1 VNRFVAAFADALDAI
16 VHGEA
21 PPWWPHALVF
31 GAALL
36 LTAAGGALAITLLDS
51 GQDGSSVPSP
61 ASAERSPAASP
72 DRSAGPT
79 DGVAGSRLQVVDFDA
94 LATDSPIDGW
104 ALSDGARLLT
114 AAQPTAVDRSA
125 RLDGEGAATACQE
138 LDIEMARFRAT
149 FMIDRVPAGEVA
161 VLTLR
166 LDGGS
171 DHRLTVTD
179 GRATTAPAGEAV
191 ALEPYRWYRWEVT
204 YQEDVVRL
212 ALLRVDGTVLT
223 EDASRPQASEPRATE
238 FCMTA
243 APQTRLYLSDLTLEA
258 R

>member
-1 VNRFVAAFADALDAI
+1 MHSVADSRTRRFAI
-16 VHGEA
+16 LAIG
-21 PPWWPHALVF
+21 ALVF
-31 GAALL
+31 AFAYLIQNAGDNERAHYALVR
-36 LTAAGGALAITLLDS
+36 ALA
-51 GQDGSSVPSP
+51 DGTPTIDESLGHP
-61 ASAERSPAASP
+61 ALRTI
-72 DRSAGPT
+72 D
-79 DGVAGSRLQVVDFDA
+79 VSRF
-94 LATDSPIDGW
+94 
-104 ALSDGARLLT
+104 
-114 AAQPTAVDRSA
+114 
-125 RLDGEGAATACQE
+125 E
-138 LDIEMARFRAT
+138 AT
-149 FMIDRVPAGEVA
+149 FMLDRVPAGEVA

-223 EDASRPQASEPRATE
+223 EDASQAQMSRATE

-258 R
+258 Q